1 MAKTIYVGGSGR
13 FSFEIEDKGLLR
25 DLAMVSTEKLGTV
38 VRASAAGL
46 ASITRTQA
54 PIYTGRPKRGVVA
67 GALRAGIVPSPG
79 VEPRACE
86 HGNIVKYVWMDPGMN
101 DTFVKTANGKRYYY
115 PASQEYGFR
124 TRSGGRKG
132 GLYFMRNTAVSY
144 YPAHE
149 ARVAQAVD
157 EILKEIE
164 K

>member
-79 VEPRACE
+79 EERSATEGKV
-86 HGNIVKYVWMDPGMN
+86 VYDVWMDPAMN
-101 DTFVKTANGKRYYY
+101 DTFVRYANGKRYYY

-124 TRSGGRKG
+124 TRSGGRKA

-157 EILKEIE
+157 KILEEIGK
-164 K
+164 

>member
-1 MAKTIYVGGSGR
+1 VAKTIYVGGSGR
-13 FSFEIEDKGLLR
+13 FSFELEDKGLIQELT
-25 DLAMVSTEKLGTV
+25 MVSTEKLGTV
-38 VRASAAGL
+38 VRGSAAGL

-54 PIYTGRPKRGVVA
+54 PIYTGRPRRGVIA

-79 VEPRACE
+79 KENSAKEGKV
-86 HGNIVKYVWMDPGMN
+86 VYDVWIDPGMN
-101 DTFVKTANGKRYYY
+101 DTFVRYANGTRYYY

-157 EILKEIE
+157 KILEEIGK
-164 K
+164 